1 MYQGWMQKQSY
12 TETCHIKVNPF
23 VSMSRID
30 FIANGYQVSD
40 YLKLL
45 IMSLTREWRRA
56 KTELF

>member
-1 MYQGWMQKQSY
+1 
-12 TETCHIKVNPF
+12 
-23 VSMSRID
+23 MSRID

-45 IMSLTREWRRA
+45 IMSLTSEWRRA